1 MTTTGRQDARQDT
14 DLRADLD
21 TVTGTDQGNTLG
33 APTESGAG
41 DTGRRDRARTESS
54 EGGGGLK
61 KGLLYA
67 LLVVLSLLF
76 ISPLIYMVSTSFKST
91 ADAASPTPQWIP
103 ASPTTQAYEAILTT
117 DGTPVV
123 RWLVNSL
130 LSATLQTLLILVT
143 ASMAAYALARID
155 FKGKGVV
162 FGIIIATLFV
172 PPVILLIPNYLIVG
186 RLGWLDTILA
196 VVVPGAAG
204 AFGVFF
210 LRQFFLGLPKELE
223 EAAFLD
229 GASRWRTFRTIVLP
243 LSKPALVTLA
253 LLSFLTNW
261 NDFLWPVYVLF
272 SPENQT
278 LPAGLSTL
286 QNANAV
292 RYDLLMAGA
301 VIASVPVLLMYLL
314 AQRYIVEGVGRAG
327 LKG

>member
-1 MTTTGRQDARQDT
+1 MSTATAPHTSQAPAREP
-14 DLRADLD
+14 A
-21 TVTGTDQGNTLG
+21 
-33 APTESGAG
+33 
-41 DTGRRDRARTESS
+41 GRRR
-54 EGGGGLK
+54 GGGRRR
-61 KGLLYA
+61 GLLYA
-67 LLVVLSLLF
+67 LLVILTLIFV
-76 ISPLIYMVSTSFKST
+76 SPLLYMFSTSFKTT
-91 ADAASPTPQWIP
+91 ADAAAPTPQWIP
-103 ASPTTQAYEAILTT
+103 QEPTLQAYESIFSTS
-117 DGTPVV
+117 GTPVV

-130 LSATLQTLLILVT
+130 LAASLQTLLILIT

-155 FKGKGVV
+155 FRGKKIV
-162 FGIIIATLFV
+162 FAIIIGTLFV
-172 PPVILLIPNYLIVG
+172 PPVILLIPNYLVVG
-186 RLGWLDTILA
+186 RLGWLDTLLA
-196 VVVPGAAG
+196 VILPGAAG

-210 LRQFFLGLPKELE
+210 LRQFFLGLPIELE
-223 EAAFLD
+223 EAARID
-229 GASRWRTFRTIVLP
+229 GASRWRTFRQIILP
-243 LSKPALVTLA
+243 LSRPALVTLA

-301 VIASVPVLLMYLL
+301 VIASVPVLAMYFL

>member
-1 MTTTGRQDARQDT
+1 MS
-14 DLRADLD
+14 
-21 TVTGTDQGNTLG
+21 TVAAPRRTQT
-33 APTESGAG
+33 APTADSG
-41 DTGRRDRARTESS
+41 GRGTSPKRV
-54 EGGGGLK
+54 
-61 KGLLYA
+61 LLY
-67 LLVVLSLLF
+67 VVLVILTLLF
-76 ISPLIYMVSTSFKST
+76 ISPLIYMLSTSFKTT
-91 ADAASPTPQWIP
+91 AEAAAPTPQWIP
-103 ASPTTQAYEAILTT
+103 DNPTLQAYESILNTS
-117 DGTPVV
+117 GTPVV

-130 LSATLQTLLILVT
+130 AAATLQTLIILVT
-143 ASMAAYALARID
+143 ASMAGYALARVD
-155 FKGKGVV
+155 FRGKKIV
-162 FGIIIATLFV
+162 FGTIIATLFI

-186 RLGWLDTILA
+186 RLGWLDTLAA

-223 EAAFLD
+223 EAAFID
-229 GASRWRTFRTIVLP
+229 GATRWRTFRTIIIP
-243 LSKPALVTLA
+243 LSRPALVTLA
-253 LLSFLTNW
+253 MLSFLTNW

-301 VIASVPVLLMYLL
+301 VIASVPVLLMYFA